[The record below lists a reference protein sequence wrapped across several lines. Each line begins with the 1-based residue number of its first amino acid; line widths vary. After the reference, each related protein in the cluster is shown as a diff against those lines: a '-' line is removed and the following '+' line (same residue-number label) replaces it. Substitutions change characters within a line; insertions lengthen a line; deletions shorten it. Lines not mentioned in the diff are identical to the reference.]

1 MRRRQDL
8 VRAASKKVLAGSIS
22 CNRLTRKNNPRK
34 FTAKIQGLFHKFRR
48 SDFCMIARGNFRRH
62 VASFPMRS
70 SDMEETR
77 RDIEIRLKKREA
89 GICAGRAQFAE
100 KDDRWTILHGP
111 RISPHLKM
119 KPLAGP
125 SAGDSAGLNI
135 PDLLKQAVDSIRE
148 FAIQNFSRVN
158 PPRRG
163 ALSPLSDAQSAPSS
177 RLAAAPE
184 AAFPET
190 RQRPTHFS

>member
-1 MRRRQDL
+1 
-8 VRAASKKVLAGSIS
+8 
-22 CNRLTRKNNPRK
+22 
-34 FTAKIQGLFHKFRR
+34 
-48 SDFCMIARGNFRRH
+48 
-62 VASFPMRS
+62 
-70 SDMEETR
+70 MEETR

-135 PDLLKQAVDSIRE
+135 PDLLKQAVDSMRE
-148 FAIQNFSRVN
+148 FAIKNFSRVN

-163 ALSPLSDAQSAPSS
+163 ALSPLSDAQSAPVPAWPQHLKPHS
-177 RLAAAPE
+177 RRLDNVRRISRTRLSHRIPE
-184 AAFPET
+184 GRSRVGDADTVALLE
-190 RQRPTHFS
+190 RV